1 MHHSYCSN
9 FLLFFAFCI
18 EVLVFVLSYHHSSS
32 PAGDADNDA
41 EFLSSAGLGIALQNA
56 TPVARASARRVS
68 EFSNHQSGVAAEL
81 SGIFAEVLQ
90 RPPLETRASS
100 SLTPLSS

>member
-1 MHHSYCSN
+1 MSSRV
-9 FLLFFAFCI
+9 AI
-18 EVLVFVLSYHHSSS
+18 LST

-41 EFLSSAGLGIALQNA
+41 EFLSSSGLGIALQNA

-68 EFSNHQSGVAAEL
+68 KFSNHEGGVAAEL
-81 SGIFAEVLQ
+81 STIFAEVLQ